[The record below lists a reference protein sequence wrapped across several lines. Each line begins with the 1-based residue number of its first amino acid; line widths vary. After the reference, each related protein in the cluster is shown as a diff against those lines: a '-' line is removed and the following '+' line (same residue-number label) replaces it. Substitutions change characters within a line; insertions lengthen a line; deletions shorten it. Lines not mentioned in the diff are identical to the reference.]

1 VLVLG
6 IDGQGRKEKGE
17 MASEIQIFT
26 RSEGSS
32 ELSGKA
38 RNIIPKMVAGFYY
51 SHQVNSM
58 SHDALYGCIQRSRN
72 FFENRPN

>member
-1 VLVLG
+1 VLVFG

-32 ELSGKA
+32 ELSG
-38 RNIIPKMVAGFYY
+38 NIIPKMVAGFYC
-51 SHQVNSM
+51 SHQVHSM
-58 SHDALYGCIQRSRN
+58 SHDALCGCIQRNRN